1 MLVSCRSLVV
11 EERRDCPSF
20 LFFDIANHGRLDSYH
35 RVRIADFTYPESN
48 FLVAD
53 TTVIGRIQDKSFYMK
68 VPKSDA
74 VQGFAQDNLG
84 FDILCQVPVV
94 YAFNGAYGAHRHKDG
109 GPDFSVVRGD
119 DSRAGGGGRV
129 CCYALEFEHQFFFIL
144 QKYGKYL
151 YFCMI
156 ENTQITITLLILC
169 K

>member
-1 MLVSCRSLVV
+1 MLKLMQATGLVKGV
-11 EERRDCPSF
+11 QTGSQ
-20 LFFDIANHGRLDSYH
+20 IQMIG
-35 RVRIADFTYPESN
+35 
-48 FLVAD
+48 VA
-53 TTVIGRIQDKSFYMK
+53 QN
-68 VPKSDA
+68 
-74 VQGFAQDNLG
+74 NLG
-84 FDILCQVPVV
+84 LDIQFQIPVIH
-94 YAFNGAYGAHRHKDG
+94 ALHRAHRSHWHKDG
-109 GPDFSVVRGD
+109 SEDFPVVRGD